1 MSLFG
6 FGPKYPIHEHPLS
19 ELEIKK
25 LVSPYHVDTL
35 KQTEASL
42 VEQAVIARRRGD
54 GKISLQQIYETVTQ
68 LKNQGK
74 ISKQDRD
81 GLMKDFQAYY
91 NEHFQN

>member
-6 FGPKYPIHEHPLS
+6 PSVLYPIVEHPLS

-35 KQTEASL
+35 KQAEADL
-42 VEQAVIARRRGD
+42 VEQAIVARRHGD
-54 GKISLQQIYETVTQ
+54 GKISLQQIYETLTQ

-74 ISKQDRD
+74 ISRQDRE
-81 GLMKDFQAYY
+81 GLMTDFEQYY
-91 NEHFQN
+91 KEHFV